1 MRSPVY
7 PEVNLEP
14 KEIEPGLMAYE
25 CPRSGGVWITLQA
38 FEQWKAQQSSKTCA
52 VSNHSPV
59 AVDDS
64 KLPALICP
72 ESGCVLLRYKVGHGL
87 QFHVDRSPVT
97 GGIWLDRGEWETL
110 RQKGLH
116 VDLNLI
122 FTASYQR
129 DVRAVEYAQSL
140 EKAYRERIGEPDFG
154 RVKDFKAW
162 MTQHAQGNDIL
173 CYLSDRN
180 DEKGGEKA

>member
-14 KEIEPGLMAYE
+14 KEIEPGLMTYE
-25 CPRSGGVWITLQA
+25 CPRSGGVWITLGA
-38 FEQWKAQQSSKTCA
+38 FEQWKAQQSSKTFA

-97 GGIWLDRGEWETL
+97 GGIWLDRGEWEAL

-129 DVRAVEYAQSL
+129 DVRAVEYASSL
-140 EKAYRERIGEPDFG
+140 ERAFRERIGEPDFG
-154 RVKDFKAW
+154 RVKEFKAW
-162 MTQHAQGNDIL
+162 MTQHTRSNDIL

-180 DEKGGEKA
+180 DEKGGEEA